1 MVCFDRAGHKRDNF
15 RVKMALCLKGLCHE
29 KSMET
34 ETVEGKARY
43 QERVGFEFYIF
54 MMSLLI
60 CYEYLKDCA
69 HRSKSE
75 FMLGH
80 SSGVKFVSD
89 NDNPRPPHHQAD
101 FVLRLQRLPQ

>member
-1 MVCFDRAGHKRDNF
+1 
-15 RVKMALCLKGLCHE
+15 
-29 KSMET
+29 MET

-43 QERVGFEFYIF
+43 QERVGFEFYICV
-54 MMSLLI
+54 MSLLI

-89 NDNPRPPHHQAD
+89 NDNPRPPHHHAD
-101 FVLRLQRLPQ
+101 FVLRLNYILLPWTPSLNICSNIKGTS